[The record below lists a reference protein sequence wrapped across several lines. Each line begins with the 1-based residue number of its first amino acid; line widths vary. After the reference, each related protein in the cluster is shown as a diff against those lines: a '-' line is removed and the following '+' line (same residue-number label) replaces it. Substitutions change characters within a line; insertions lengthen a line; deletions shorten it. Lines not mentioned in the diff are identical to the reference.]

1 MVLEL
6 LWSAL
11 VVGTSPWVTS
21 HMIAALVMGP
31 NALQGAGF
39 SVGIVAVALAT
50 HYLLGVVF
58 ALLLAILMA
67 PFHLDSSAAMA
78 LLAGAAF
85 GLLLYAFNFYGLVR
99 FFPWFGELRGTAT
112 LVAHLIFGMAAALIY
127 WKLEQRPGNP

>member
-58 ALLLAILMA
+58 ALLLTILMA
-67 PFHLDSSAAMA
+67 PFHLDSSSAMA

-99 FFPWFGELRGTAT
+99 FFPWFSEVRGTVT